1 MHKLMLL
8 VLTAIN
14 ALVTNLLQWWL
25 KLSIRTIPSYPIYTT
40 RFYSLMTINTIG
52 IIGYGRFGK
61 LLAASLA
68 QDFHVAVFDPSLPSA
83 SLGERLQAVSLNSAL
98 CTDCVFL
105 CVPII
110 ALEEVVREIA
120 PLLPEGTPV
129 MDVCSVKLHPARV
142 MREHLRQRSPILP
155 THPMFG
161 PVSAKD
167 SWANLP
173 FVLCPED
180 DATPDEINLVE
191 FWSDYIATKHGARV
205 ITMSADEHDRT
216 TAYNLCLTQLLGRVL
231 GNIGIQSSPID
242 AQSFKHL
249 LSMKDMSY
257 SDSMEL
263 LIGMHRYN
271 PYSAEMRGRLLG
283 ELEHIEKILRLA

>member
-1 MHKLMLL
+1 
-8 VLTAIN
+8 
-14 ALVTNLLQWWL
+14 
-25 KLSIRTIPSYPIYTT
+25 
-40 RFYSLMTINTIG
+40 MTIQTIG

-61 LLAASLA
+61 LLATSLA
-68 QDFHVAVFDPSLPSA
+68 PDFQVLVFDSA
-83 SLGERLQAVSLNSAL
+83 VPPAPLQERINAVSQGDVLGA
-98 CTDCVFL
+98 DCVFI
-105 CVPII
+105 CVPIV
-110 ALEEVVREIA
+110 ALESVVREIA
-120 PLLPEGTPV
+120 PLLPKGTPV
-129 MDVCSVKLHPARV
+129 LDVCSVKLHPAGIL
-142 MREHLRQRSPILP
+142 REHLRPRAPILP

-167 SWANLP
+167 GWANLP
-173 FVLCPED
+173 FVLCPEE
-180 DATPDEINLVE
+180 DATPDEQRLLD
-191 FWSDYIATKHGARV
+191 FWHSYITTKQGARV

-231 GNIGIQSSPID
+231 GNIGIQPSPID

-271 PYSAEMRGRLLG
+271 PYSAEMRGRLLR
-283 ELEHIEKILRLA
+283 ELEHIETIIASAS

>member
-1 MHKLMLL
+1 
-8 VLTAIN
+8 
-14 ALVTNLLQWWL
+14 
-25 KLSIRTIPSYPIYTT
+25 
-40 RFYSLMTINTIG
+40 MTFNTIG

-61 LLAASLA
+61 LLAASLSE
-68 QDFHVAVFDPSLPSA
+68 DFQILVFDSALSPA
-83 SLGERLQAVSLNSAL
+83 SLGERIHAVSLSSAL
-98 CTDCVFL
+98 VADCVFL
-105 CVPII
+105 CVPIV
-110 ALEEVVREIA
+110 ALESVVREIA
-120 PLLPEGTPV
+120 PFLPEGTPV
-129 MDVCSVKLHPARV
+129 LDVCSVKLHPARV
-142 MREHLRQRSPILP
+142 MREHLRARAPILP

-161 PVSAKD
+161 PISAKD
-167 SWANLP
+167 GWTNLP

-180 DATPDEINLVE
+180 DATPDEIALLE
-191 FWSDYIATKHGARV
+191 FWSAYIATKQNARV

-231 GNIGIQSSPID
+231 GNIGIQASPID

-271 PYSAEMRGRLLG
+271 PYSAEMRGRLRG
-283 ELEHIEKILRLA
+283 ELEHIEMILGSAG